1 MIDATQRTERVRRL
15 LRSSRVIASVK
26 DDAGLARM
34 LDSRCR
40 VGIILYGS
48 ILTLPEQL
56 RRMQARDKMALV
68 DIDLIDGLSADAAG
82 VEFLAKRIG
91 AQGLLS
97 NKAPVVKLGVQAGLL
112 SVHRH
117 FMTDSMAFHN
127 LERQVKQ
134 ASPDAVELL
143 PGCIPKVIGWLT
155 ETIHVPIIAGGLI
168 HDIDDVDTALRAGAT
183 AVATSNAELWN
194 HLPD

>member
-1 MIDATQRTERVRRL
+1 MIDAAQRAERVRRL

-82 VEFLAKRIG
+82 VEFWPSGSAP
-91 AQGLLS
+91 
-97 NKAPVVKLGVQAGLL
+97 KAC
-112 SVHRH
+112 S
-117 FMTDSMAFHN
+117 
-127 LERQVKQ
+127 
-134 ASPDAVELL
+134 
-143 PGCIPKVIGWLT
+143 
-155 ETIHVPIIAGGLI
+155 
-168 HDIDDVDTALRAGAT
+168 AT
-183 AVATSNAELWN
+183 RRRW
-194 HLPD
+194 